1 MNELTLT
8 TTAFNLGPGHQA
20 TYHHLPDRDLDADLK
35 KASRKWNNKPRNYQ
49 VPAIHP
55 GMGQDSSV
63 LTRTIDHYSA
73 KLGALTDPA
82 HIVVLT
88 LFKPTKPMGHKFNY
102 EIELWARRH
111 PQLLLAYVDPADWG
125 VA

>member
-35 KASRKWNNKPRNYQ
+35 KASRKWNNKPRTF
-49 VPAIHP
+49 
-55 GMGQDSSV
+55 V
-63 LTRTIDHYSA
+63 LPFEALLNRTIGHYNA
-73 KLGALTDPA
+73 KVLALTDPA

-88 LFKPTKPMGHKFNY
+88 LFKPTKPMGWRFNR
-102 EIELWARRH
+102 EIELWAKQH